1 VQEKPV
7 EKKILSSSKLPAA
20 GPYSVAVEANGFIFI
35 SGQLPIHPSTGEMIT
50 AIEPAA
56 RQVLTNLQTVLEEN
70 GLSLGHVVKT
80 TLFLK
85 SIADFAAVNAVYAG
99 FFPAEPP
106 ARSTVE
112 VSSLPK
118 GVLLEIEAIAV
129 RK

>member
-1 VQEKPV
+1 
-7 EKKILSSSKLPAA
+7 
-20 GPYSVAVEANGFIFI
+20 
-35 SGQLPIHPSTGEMIT
+35 MIT

-56 RQVLTNLQTVLEEN
+56 RQALTNLQTVLEEN

-85 SIADFAAVNAVYAG
+85 SIDDFAAVNAVYAG

>member
-56 RQVLTNLQTVLEEN
+56 RQALTNLQTVLEEN

-85 SIADFAAVNAVYAG
+85 SIDDFAAVNAVYAG

>member
-1 VQEKPV
+1 V

-20 GPYSVAVEANGFIFI
+20 GPYSVAVEANGLIFI

-129 RK
+129 RT

>member
-1 VQEKPV
+1 M

-20 GPYSVAVEANGFIFI
+20 GPYSVAVEANGLIFI

-129 RK
+129 RT

>member
-20 GPYSVAVEANGFIFI
+20 GPYSVAVEANGLIFI

-56 RQVLTNLQTVLEEN
+56 RQALTNLQTVLEEN

-85 SIADFAAVNAVYAG
+85 SIDDFAAVNAVYAG

>member
-1 VQEKPV
+1 V

-20 GPYSVAVEANGFIFI
+20 GPYSVAVEANGLIFI

-56 RQVLTNLQTVLEEN
+56 RQALTNLQTVLEEN

-85 SIADFAAVNAVYAG
+85 SIDDFAAVNAVYAG